1 MRNVSRRFVSAAIT
15 VSLASALPA
24 FAYAQQCAPKIPSSD
39 LVEAG
44 KLQMSMNP
52 TLPPQQFVDDK
63 GELRGLNVDLQRE
76 IAKRLCVDPVIIRM
90 DFGAMAPALATG
102 RFDGINT
109 GMFWTEA
116 RSHAMNTVPYAMQT
130 ISITVVPDS
139 NLNVTTEAGLAG
151 NSVSLEAN
159 SYQERW
165 LRQVDKGNV
174 AAGRKPMRI
183 LTFNTA
189 TEVLAAMRAGQ
200 ADIGILI
207 DQTAN
212 EMVRRKLAK
221 VLATGLAPAPTTFAF
236 RNRHVAEVFADTL
249 NNMRKD
255 GTYVALFEKWGI
267 TQYPAD
273 KPFAVVGPGPGS

>member
-1 MRNVSRRFVSAAIT
+1 MHDLSRRIIFAAAALG
-15 VSLASALPA
+15 LACTLPV
-24 FAYAQQCAPKIPSSD
+24 FADAQQCTPKIPAAD

-76 IAKRLCVDPVIIRM
+76 VAKRLCVDPVIIRM
-90 DFGAMAPALATG
+90 DFGAMAPALAAG

-116 RSHAMNTVPYAMQT
+116 RSHTMNTVPYAMQT

-139 NLNVTTEAGLAG
+139 KLNVTTEAELAG

-165 LRQVDKGNV
+165 LRQVDKDNV

-183 LTFNTA
+183 MTFNTA

-200 ADIGILI
+200 VDIGILI

-212 EMVRRKLAK
+212 EMVRRKLVK

-236 RNRHVAEVFADTL
+236 RNRHVAGIFADTL
-249 NNMRKD
+249 NDMRKD